1 MTIKRKNLFQEGRK
15 LKRFI
20 LYLNVIER
28 TSGKLLGYTGNI
40 HRQGL
45 MLVSKYEVPLIVDIP
60 VLVQVPGEE
69 GIKSEIPL
77 VINGIWNQINRNPHF
92 YNTGCLVVNPSSEVI
107 DAINELAKEMTP

>member
-1 MTIKRKNLFQEGRK
+1 MTIKRKNLFQEMRK

-20 LYLNVIER
+20 LYLNIIER

-40 HRQGL
+40 HHQGL
-45 MLVSKYEVPLIVDIP
+45 MLVSKHEIPLIIDIP

-77 VINGIWNQINRNPHF
+77 IINGIWNQMNMNPHF
-92 YNTGCLVVNPSSEVI
+92 YNTGCQIVDPSSEVI
-107 DAINELAKEMTP
+107 DAIDELAKEMLP